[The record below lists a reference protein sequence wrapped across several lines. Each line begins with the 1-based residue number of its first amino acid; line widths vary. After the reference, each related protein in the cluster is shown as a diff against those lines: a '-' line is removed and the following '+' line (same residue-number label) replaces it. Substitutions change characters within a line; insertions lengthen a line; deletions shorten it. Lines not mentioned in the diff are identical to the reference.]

1 MIFNMVAGGA
11 ALNFKIIGGT
21 VQPDNPAEN
30 TIWVNTNAE
39 ITDWT
44 FAATEP
50 AAAEGMVW
58 IRTGSVSPVAFNALK
73 KKGIVV
79 YPVNVK
85 QYVSGAWVTK
95 EAMSYQDGAWKDW
108 ITYLFNDGDQFTDMT
123 GGWSN
128 SIDDEVADG
137 WERDGNVAP
146 APENGGAISI
156 GTSMVLNV
164 TIGPNI
170 NYQGAAA
177 VGTRNKIDLAGRT
190 KIKAMCNLVFKG
202 TAGYPKARLAIN
214 SSLITPQGLPI
225 AFVDIPEGSNTV
237 ELDVSHI
244 SDPNHIIIGG
254 ISGDNGYTLTI
265 TQVTIE

>member
-11 ALNFKIIGGT
+11 ALNFEIIGGT

-44 FAATEP
+44 FSATEP

-73 KKGIVV
+73 KNGIVV

-95 EAMSYQDGAWKDW
+95 EAVSYQNGAWKNW
-108 ITYLFNDGDQFTDMT
+108 ITSLFNDGDQFTDMT
-123 GGWSN
+123 GGWS
-128 SIDDEVADG
+128 
-137 WERDGNVAP
+137 NVAP

>member
-1 MIFNMVAGGA
+1 MIFNMVGGGA
-11 ALNFKIIGGT
+11 ALNFKIIGGA

-58 IRTGSVSPVAFNALK
+58 IKTGSASPVAFNAL

-95 EAMSYQDGAWKDW
+95 EAVSYQNGAWKNW
-108 ITYLFNDGDQFTDMT
+108 IVYLFDNGNQNESIT

-128 SIDDEVADG
+128 SIDDETADG
-137 WERDGNVAP
+137 WYRDDNVAP
-146 APENGGAISI
+146 SPENGGAISI
-156 GTSMVLNV
+156 GASMVLNV
-164 TIGPNI
+164 TIGGNI

-177 VGTRNKIDLAGRT
+177 VGTRNKIELAGLT

-214 SSLITPQGLPI
+214 SSLITPQGIPI
-225 AFVDIPEGSNTV
+225 AYVDIPEGSNTV